1 MAARPRSGFDLDA
14 LAAPARAGLVDRREA
29 LAMMT
34 ALGASAAAAFAA
46 LGEAPPARAADAP
59 QQGGTLRIAM
69 AVKPIRD
76 PRAFD
81 WAEMGNIARAVAE
94 PLVRFTTDF
103 TFEPWLL
110 EGWDVSPDAREYLL
124 HVRQGVTWSDGT
136 SFDADDVLY
145 NIARWCEAAAP
156 GNSMA
161 ARFSAL
167 IDPATGGLMDG
178 AAGALDARTVRL
190 TLPRPDATLIAGMAD
205 YPALIVHRRFE
216 EQGSDLAANPV
227 GTGPFRL
234 ESVEPG
240 ARARAVRR
248 EAPWWGGP
256 VWLDAVEWIDL
267 GVNAAAVL
275 AAFERGEIDLVHE
288 TEPDFVDRL
297 DALGLARH
305 ELVTANTVV
314 ARANLRHAPF
324 DDARLRRALQLAVDN
339 ATTLQLGYGG
349 RGRMAENHH
358 VGPMHPDYA
367 ALPPPVHDPAAAR
380 ALLAETGHAATALE
394 LVSIDDDWRR
404 LTADAIAV
412 QLRDAGFSVRRAILP
427 AQAFWEGWRDFPF
440 SVTNWGMRP
449 LGVQTLALAYRSGAA
464 WNETGFAD
472 PDFDALLDAALAI
485 PGAAERVPI
494 MAQLQARLRDSGVII
509 QPYWRAA
516 YAHAAP
522 RLRGYALHPSFEVH
536 LDRLWLAAAEPD
548 PAPAAPPE
556 DKPRDA
562 P

>member
-1 MAARPRSGFDLDA
+1 MAETPRSGGFDLDA

-46 LGEAPPARAADAP
+46 LGEAPPARAAETP

-94 PLVRFTTDF
+94 PLVRFTDAF
-103 TFEPWLL
+103 TFEPWVL
-110 EGWDVSPDAREYLL
+110 EGWEVSPDAREYLL
-124 HVRQGVTWSDGT
+124 HVRPGVAWPDGAP
-136 SFDADDVLY
+136 FDADDVLF
-145 NIARWCEAAAP
+145 NVARWCEASAP

-161 ARFSAL
+161 ARFAAL
-167 IDPATGGLMDG
+167 VDPATGGLIDG
-178 AAGALDARTVRL
+178 AASALDARTVRL

-205 YPALIVHRRFE
+205 YPALMVHRRFE
-216 EQGSDLAANPV
+216 AEGGDLGANPI

-234 ESVEPG
+234 ETLEPG
-240 ARARAVRR
+240 VRARAVRR
-248 EAPWWGGP
+248 EGAWWGGP
-256 VWLDAVEWIDL
+256 VWLDAVEWVDL
-267 GVNAAAVL
+267 GVNGAAVL
-275 AAFERGEIDLVHE
+275 GAFERGEIDLAYE
-288 TEPDFVDRL
+288 TEPDFVDRH
-297 DALGLARH
+297 DALGLVRH
-305 ELVTANTVV
+305 EIVTANTIV
-314 ARANLRHAPF
+314 ARANQRRPPF

-349 RGRMAENHH
+349 RGRVAENDH
-358 VGPMHPDYA
+358 VGPMHPDHA

-380 ALLAETGHAATALE
+380 ALLAETGHGAAEIE

-404 LTADAIAV
+404 LTADAIAA
-412 QLRDAGFSVRRAILP
+412 QLRDAGFQVRRAILP
-427 AQAFWEGWRDFPF
+427 AQAFWDGWRDFPF

-472 PDFDALLDAALAI
+472 ASFDAMLDAALAI
-485 PGAAERVPI
+485 PGSQERIPL
-494 MAQLQARLRDSGVII
+494 MAQLQARLREAAVII

-516 YAHAAP
+516 FTHAAP
-522 RLRGYALHPSFEVH
+522 RLRGYALHPSFEQH
-536 LDRLWLAAAEPD
+536 LDRLWLADA
-548 PAPAAPPE
+548 PAPPP
-556 DKPRDA
+556 PPGA
-562 P
+562 QP